1 MELVEGYKI
10 PFLRRPPLSLPSA
23 NSFTVLTNPLH
34 VQVVDEEIAGM
45 LKKKAIEEIPPSPGY
60 YSRLFVV
67 TKKDGGWRPIINLKK
82 LNKLF
87 LDPPHFRMDTT
98 KDVSLLLR
106 PGDWAAS
113 VDLKDAYFHVA
124 INRRFHR
131 YLRFGWKKK
140 LYQFLVLPFGLC
152 LAPFVFTALTKPIV
166 AFLRARGI
174 RVVFYLDDILI
185 IGATKEECE
194 TNLAF
199 VLHLLQSLGFLV
211 NWKKSSLIPSQLFRF
226 LGLEWDTRSGVIGLG
241 EEKRLALHRRATAA
255 LQSAPT
261 CHDLQVLL
269 GHMTSSIPAVPLVR
283 LRSRR
288 LQLDLHAH
296 YKTEDDRFHRVTLS
310 HLAVEDLRWI
320 LSLESR
326 HCLAPMWALRIE
338 DCDEEVSTDA
348 SEVGWGIHFRGRLHR
363 GRWDADAPVHI
374 NAKELFTLLIFL
386 RDFLPPSDCRA
397 LLWRTD
403 STTAIAYVRKEG
415 GTISPLLLD
424 IASEILCL
432 AHRRAL
438 RILPVY
444 VPSEENLLADAASRF
459 LDLPDWHLRSDLF
472 LRLVALWGR
481 PAIDLFATESSKQV
495 DRFFA
500 WGDAR
505 GAEAFDALAQLWDF
519 PLAYAFPPPP
529 LLPRTI
535 AKIANSPGE
544 FVLVTPFWKAQKWF
558 PLLLS
563 LNIQELRRFPLLPDL
578 VLDLTTNAPPAGLNQ
593 LHLVVWKISGGFT
606 PPASP
611 TPSFASSPEV
621 GGNLLRIGTM
631 PSGVPSKI
639 FCTPDEFLSI
649 PLI

>member
-1 MELVEGYKI
+1 MEIVEDYKI
-10 PFLRRPPLSLPSA
+10 PFLRPPPLSLPSA
-23 NSFTVLTNPLH
+23 NSYTVLTNPLH
-34 VQVVDEEIAGM
+34 IQVIDDEVAAM
-45 LKKKAIEEIPPSPGY
+45 LEKKAIEEIPPSPGF
-60 YSRLFVV
+60 YSRVFVV
-67 TKKDGGWRPIINLKK
+67 PKKDGGWRPIINLKK

-113 VDLKDAYFHVA
+113 VDLKDAYFHVR

-140 LYQFLVLPFGLC
+140 LYQYLVLPFGFC
-152 LAPFVFTALTKPIV
+152 LAPFLFTALTKPIV
-166 AFLRARGI
+166 AFLRGRGI
-174 RVVFYLDDILI
+174 RVVFYLDDILVV
-185 IGATKEECE
+185 GATREECE

-199 VLHLLQSLGFLV
+199 VLQLLQSLGFLV
-211 NWKKSSLIPSQLFRF
+211 NWKKSNLIPSRLFLF
-226 LGLEWDTRSGVIGLG
+226 LGLQWDTRMGVIGL
-241 EEKRLALHRRATAA
+241 EEVKRLALHRRATAA

-269 GHMTSSIPAVPLVR
+269 GHLTSSIPAVPLIR
-283 LRSRR
+283 LHSRR

-296 YKTEDDRFHRVTLS
+296 YRTDDDRFRLVSLS
-310 HLAVEDLRWI
+310 PLAVRDLRWI

-326 HCLAPMWALRIE
+326 HCVGPMWSLRIE

-348 SEVGWGIHFRGRLHR
+348 SDVGWGIHFRGHLHR
-363 GRWDADAPVHI
+363 GRWGVDAPVHI

-386 RDFLPPSDCRA
+386 RDFLPPSDRRA

-403 STTAIAYVRKEG
+403 STTAIAYIRKEG
-415 GTISPLLLD
+415 GTVSPVLLE
-424 IASEILCL
+424 IATEILSL
-432 AHRRAL
+432 AHLRSL

-459 LDLPDWHLRSDLF
+459 LDLPDWHLRHDLF
-472 LRLVALWGR
+472 LRLISLWGQ
-481 PAIDLFATESSKQV
+481 PTIDLFATESSAQV

-500 WGDAR
+500 WGDAQ

-535 AKIANSPGE
+535 MKIANSPGE

-563 LNIQELRRFPLLPDL
+563 LDVQELRRFPLKQDL

-593 LHLVVWKISGGFT
+593 LHLVVWKISGGST
-606 PPASP
+606 LPVSL
-611 TPSFASSPEV
+611 TPSFSSSPEV
-621 GGNLLRIGTM
+621 GGNLHQIDMM

-639 FCTPDEFLSI
+639 FYAPDEFLSI